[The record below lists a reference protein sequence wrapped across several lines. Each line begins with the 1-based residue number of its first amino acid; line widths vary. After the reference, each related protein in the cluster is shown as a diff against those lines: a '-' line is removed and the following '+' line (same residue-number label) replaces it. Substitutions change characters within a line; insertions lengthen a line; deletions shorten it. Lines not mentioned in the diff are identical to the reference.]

1 MFPDPH
7 YGYTFREMLVN
18 NGIPYDGRDYVTM
31 HRNNLILDGFF
42 DRPLYHQQCH
52 LQKRQPQIRHPQKH
66 RQCEQCQKKYEKS

>member
-1 MFPDPH
+1 MFSDPH

-42 DRPLYHQQCH
+42 DRPLYY
-52 LQKRQPQIRHPQKH
+52 QKCQRRQ
-66 RQCEQCQKKYEKS
+66 QCEQCQKKYEKS